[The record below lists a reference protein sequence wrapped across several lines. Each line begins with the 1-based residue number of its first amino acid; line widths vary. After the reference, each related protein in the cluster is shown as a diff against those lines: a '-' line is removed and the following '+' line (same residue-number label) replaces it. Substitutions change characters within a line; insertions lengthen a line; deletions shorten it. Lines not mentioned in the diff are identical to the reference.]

1 MNSSDKPFNHL
12 WFPFTSAQDLV
23 ENPPITI
30 RRGEGMYLYD
40 DHDRS
45 YLDAVGSW
53 WVSILGHN
61 HPEVSHAIRD
71 QLSQLEHVMMAGFV
85 SEPALRLSELLVDF
99 IPNGLDRVFYSDDGS
114 TAVEAALKMA
124 IQYWSLKGETRT
136 RFVAFSGA
144 YHGDT
149 LGAMSVGS
157 IPHYHDLFHERFSK
171 QLFTDPPSCYRC
183 PVSKNPETCGA
194 ECMDSLEKIL
204 DEHGEQVAAFIFEP
218 IVQGAAGMRVYPAKV
233 LTRAFEICRRYGIL
247 TIDDEVAMGFGRTGK
262 RFACE
267 HAGVVPDIM
276 CLAKGLTAG
285 YLPLSAT
292 VVSSRVY
299 EEFKG
304 AYPGD
309 RIFHHGHSFTG
320 NPLAASAAVAALTIF
335 TRDQIPESLS
345 DLMTR
350 FRDRLKSSFEDCP
363 IVGDIRSVGM
373 VGALELVADRAT
385 RERLPG
391 DKRIADRVCNKAV
404 ERGILLRPLGDV
416 IYFIPAFIITE
427 EQIDHMFG
435 ITRECLDEV
444 LDEEAGNL

>member
-1 MNSSDKPFNHL
+1 MKSSDKTFDYL
-12 WFPFTSAQDLV
+12 WFPFTYYQDLI
-23 ENPPITI
+23 ENPPIVI

-61 HPEVSHAIRD
+61 NPEISHAIRE
-71 QLSQLEHVMMAGFV
+71 QLVRLEHVIMAGFV
-85 SEPALRLSELLVDF
+85 SEPALKLSELLVNF
-99 IPNGLDRVFYSDDGS
+99 LPKGLDRVFYSDDGS

-124 IQYWSLKGETRT
+124 LQYWALKGEKRT

-157 IPHYHDLFHERFSK
+157 IPHYHDIFHERFSK
-171 QLFTDPPSCYRC
+171 QLFTDAPDCFRC
-183 PVSKNPETCGA
+183 PAGKEPNTCAA

-204 DEHGEQVAAFIFEP
+204 NEQGERIAAFIFEP
-218 IVQGAAGMRVYPAKV
+218 MVQGAAGMRVYPSKV
-233 LTRAFEICRRYGIL
+233 LTRAFEICRGYGIL

-267 HAGVVPDIM
+267 HAEVVPDIM

-292 VVSSRVY
+292 VVSSQIY

-304 AYPGD
+304 TYPGD

-320 NPLAASAAVAALTIF
+320 NPLAASAAVAALTLF
-335 TRDQIPESLS
+335 ERDKIPECLS
-345 DLMTR
+345 DLMKR
-350 FRDRLKSSFEDCP
+350 FRTGLKTIFEDSP
-363 IVGDIRSVGM
+363 VVGDIRSIGM
-373 VGALELVADRAT
+373 VGALELVADRT
-385 RERLPG
+385 TKKRLPKE
-391 DKRIADRVCNKAV
+391 KRIADRVCRKAI
-404 ERGILLRPLGDV
+404 ERGILLRPLGEV

-435 ITRECLDEV
+435 VTRECLDEV